1 MNEKLQVTTG
11 FLDVP
16 GGQLYYEVAGTGH
29 PLVFIHAGVADNR
42 MWDEQFVPFAERY
55 RVIRYDT
62 RGFGKTRTE
71 GVEFSNRQDLYDL
84 LTHLGVETAY
94 VIGLSR
100 GGQIAVDFTVEHPE
114 MVAALIPA
122 AAGLSGYDQP
132 LGDSDAVQQEAA
144 LFTRMEE
151 LWEKGAHDELQELEV
166 HAWVDGPRQPV
177 GRAASDVRERVREM
191 NAGAYNRGEPEPKPQ
206 PLDPPAAGRLHEI
219 AVPTLVLI
227 GDLDELATQAMAEY
241 MAQHIP
247 GARKVV
253 FPGAAHM
260 VNMER
265 PERFNEVV
273 LEFLDRVE
281 K

>member
-71 GVEFSNRQDLYDL
+71 EVEFSNRQDLYDL
-84 LTHLGVETAY
+84 LTHLGVEKAY

-241 MAQHIP
+241 MAQHIT

>member
-42 MWDEQFVPFAERY
+42 MWDEQFVPFAEHY

-84 LTHLGVETAY
+84 LTHLGVEQAY

-122 AAGLSGYDQP
+122 AAGLSGYDEP
-132 LGDSDAVQQEAA
+132 LGESDEVEQEAA
-144 LFTRMEE
+144 LFTHMEE
-151 LWEKGAHDELQELEV
+151 LWEKGAHDELQDLEV

-177 GRAASDVRERVREM
+177 GRAAPEVRERVREM

-206 PLDPPAAGRLHEI
+206 PLDPPAAGRLKEI

-260 VNMER
+260 VNMEQ
-265 PERFNEVV
+265 PERFNQVV

>member
-260 VNMER
+260 VNMEQ

-273 LEFLDRVE
+273 LEFRARVE

>member
-100 GGQIAVDFTVEHPE
+100 GGQIAVDFTVEPPE

-132 LGDSDAVQQEAA
+132 LGDSVAVQQEAA

>member
-84 LTHLGVETAY
+84 LTHLGVEKAY

>member
-260 VNMER
+260 VNMEQ

>member
-84 LTHLGVETAY
+84 LTHLGVEQAY
-94 VIGLSR
+94 VVGLSR
-100 GGQIAVDFTVEHPE
+100 GGQIAVDFTLEHPE

-122 AAGLSGYDQP
+122 AAGVSGYDAP
-132 LGDSDAVQQEAA
+132 VADSDAAQQEAA

-260 VNMER
+260 VNMEQ

>member
-84 LTHLGVETAY
+84 LTHLGVEQAY
-94 VIGLSR
+94 VVGLSR
-100 GGQIAVDFTVEHPE
+100 GGQIAVDFTLEHPE

-122 AAGLSGYDQP
+122 AAGVSGYDAP
-132 LGDSDAVQQEAA
+132 VEDSDAAQQEAA

-151 LWEKGAHDELQELEV
+151 LWEKGAHDELQDLEV

-177 GRAASDVRERVREM
+177 GRAAPEVRERVREM

-227 GDLDELATQAMAEY
+227 GDLDELVTQAMAEY
-241 MAQHIP
+241 LAQQIP
-247 GARKVV
+247 GARQVV

-260 VNMER
+260 VNMEQ

-273 LEFLDRVE
+273 LEFLDGVG

>member
-1 MNEKLQVTTG
+1 VTTG
-11 FLDVP
+11 FLEVP

-29 PLVFIHAGVADNR
+29 QVALIHAGVADNR
-42 MWDEQFVPFAERY
+42 MWDEQFTALADRY

-62 RGFGKTRTE
+62 RGYGKTRTE

-84 LTHLGVETAY
+84 LTHLGVEQAY
-94 VIGLSR
+94 VVGLSR
-100 GGQIAVDFTVEHPE
+100 GGQIAVDFTLEHPE

-241 MAQHIP
+241 MAQQIP

-260 VNMER
+260 VNMEQ
-265 PERFNEVV
+265 PELFNEVV

>member
-122 AAGLSGYDQP
+122 AAGGSGYDQP

>member
-122 AAGLSGYDQP
+122 AAGVSGYDQP

-260 VNMER
+260 VNMEQ